1 MKNLFFNDWINLLLI
16 HRVFDLTLDTR
27 HMDLFHELSF
37 HNCCVLKIQ
46 TLRDAFG
53 NCILLS
59 AGTNGRLAFWNIN
72 TLDEGTPLEPFGSL
86 SIHQSGINSFAC
98 RWIDKNLLLILS
110 GGDDNALICSEVE
123 VNCVDSTIRLLRQK
137 VTFPHAAQISGI
149 TKWIYS
155 FNDLI
160 YLLIYVINVFE
171 STTFY
176 VIIIHFKII
185 IIFVAIPAVIFNFML
200 HKRWNWWNFY
210 CVRTKSLSDVYWLF

>member
-210 CVRTKSLSDVYWLF
+210 CVRTESLSDVYWLF

>member
-149 TKWIYS
+149 TK
-155 FNDLI
+155 
-160 YLLIYVINVFE
+160 
-171 STTFY
+171 
-176 VIIIHFKII
+176 
-185 IIFVAIPAVIFNFML
+185 
-200 HKRWNWWNFY
+200 
-210 CVRTKSLSDVYWLF
+210 